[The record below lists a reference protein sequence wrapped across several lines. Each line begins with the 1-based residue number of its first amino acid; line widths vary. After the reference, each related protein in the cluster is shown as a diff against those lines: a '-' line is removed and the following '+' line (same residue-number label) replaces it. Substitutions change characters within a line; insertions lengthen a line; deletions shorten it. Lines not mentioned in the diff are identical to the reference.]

1 LIVQEFPFLIGE
13 AAFYKIAQL
22 FYNLCGKTAQTST
35 LMKDFKKLSLDDT
48 FQFSCHSGILCFN
61 RCCGDLNQFLTPYDI
76 LRLKQGLKLSSGE
89 FLKRHTTH
97 HIGPRSGLPIVTL
110 KPARQCRVRRHCTPA
125 SEALAGGMQEHEN
138 LSCPF
143 VSKAGCTVY
152 QDRPGSCRIYPL
164 ARIIQRRK
172 NQHTCEEFHV
182 VIQEAHCL
190 GFEEP
195 KKWTVRE
202 WKKSQAVESYD
213 EMNDLLMEIISLKNR
228 SGRKRL
234 EQQENELF
242 YLACYDLDRYRDFVF
257 EKRLW
262 EAHPIEEKVLKDLE
276 EDDVAMMQFGIE
288 WIKGR
293 LFGDIIGI

>member
-1 LIVQEFPFLIGE
+1 
-13 AAFYKIAQL
+13 
-22 FYNLCGKTAQTST
+22 
-35 LMKDFKKLSLDDT
+35 M
-48 FQFSCHSGILCFN
+48 
-61 RCCGDLNQFLTPYDI
+61 
-76 LRLKQGLKLSSGE
+76 
-89 FLKRHTTH
+89 
-97 HIGPRSGLPIVTL
+97 
-110 KPARQCRVRRHCTPA
+110 
-125 SEALAGGMQEHEN
+125 
-138 LSCPF
+138 
-143 VSKAGCTVY
+143 
-152 QDRPGSCRIYPL
+152 
-164 ARIIQRRK
+164 
-172 NQHTCEEFHV
+172 
-182 VIQEAHCL
+182 IQEAHCL

-228 SGRKRL
+228 SVRKTL
-234 EQQENELF
+234 EKQENELF

-276 EDDVAMMQFGIE
+276 DDDVAMMQFGIE